1 MKAVV
6 TGATG
11 AVGMALVSA
20 LIKKNCE
27 VLVLCRPNSER
38 NARLSDIEGVT
49 LAECSLED
57 LKYFDSFER
66 YDVFFHLGWGGTTG
80 AARNDMYL
88 QNKNVE
94 YTIDA
99 VNLANRLGCK
109 TFVGAGSQAEYG
121 RVTGKLSSS
130 TPTDPE
136 NGYGIAKLAAGKM
149 SRILCR
155 ELGIKQVW
163 ARILSVYG
171 EYDGENSMVMSTV
184 NKILNGAVP
193 EFTPA
198 EQIWDYM
205 YSSDA
210 ANALIA
216 IAERGKDGAV
226 YCLGSGEPRALCDY
240 IKMIRDAVD
249 KNAELGI
256 GRLPYANNQ
265 VMYLCADIS
274 ELTEDTGFLPE
285 YSFSEGIARTVEWV
299 RSQKIV
305 LSR

>member
-155 ELGIKQVW
+155 ALGIKQVW

-285 YSFSEGIARTVEWV
+285 YSFSEGIAKTVEWV